1 MEPSAEIAG
10 QVWAAFQQKFGESQG
25 DFLAILLGNTNI
37 LNYSENSD
45 SATQT
50 EKVKERVVVED
61 WVIVTAIE
69 EVMDVKSGQLKKDTI
84 QSLFEDTNN
93 VFVGLLKFKNRSP
106 VDLSFL
112 DRRMMYAILESCSW
126 GKPDPRLFVSVVK
139 DVTPTTLSMKYSV
152 MTYLLQSQKSCYQ
165 EPWSGKIPLVIPNL
179 GTDQRVEYMHGGGE
193 GSKALR
199 ELVEEVESIEDSNMR
214 TDKTFGAVAT
224 KFQAEIDQRARKV
237 SRLLRIKAD
246 SEKEL
251 ARVSLELDEKLEVC
265 KDMKVIKGLQG
276 DLKTALCVIRDGLG
290 GLKQTINE
298 SQDMFDD
305 ANVTGDME
313 MNDSGML
320 NQSYR

>member
-50 EKVKERVVVED
+50 ERVKERVVVED

-126 GKPDPRLFVSVVK
+126 VKPNPRLFVMVVK
-139 DVTPTTLSMKYSV
+139 DVTPKTLSMKYSV
-152 MTYLLQSQKSCYQ
+152 MTYLLQSQKNCYQ
-165 EPWSGKIPLVIPNL
+165 EPWSAKIPLVIPNL
-179 GTDQRVEYMHGGGE
+179 GTDQRVEYMQEGGG

-199 ELVEEVESIEDSNMR
+199 ELVEEVEFEDSNTR
-214 TDKTFGAVAT
+214 TDKTFGAVAS
-224 KFQAEIDQRARKV
+224 KFQAEIDQMGGNV
-237 SRLLRIKAD
+237 SRLERIKTAK
-246 SEKEL
+246 EEEL
-251 ARVSLELDEKLEVC
+251 ARLSHKLEEKLEGC
-265 KDMKVIKGLQG
+265 QEMKVIRGLQG
-276 DLKTALCVIRDGLG
+276 DLKTALSVISSGLG
-290 GLKQTINE
+290 ALDKT
-298 SQDMFDD
+298 SKDSPDMFDD
-305 ANVTGDME
+305 SSVEEGMEINDMGLV
-313 MNDSGML
+313 N
-320 NQSYR
+320 

>member
-50 EKVKERVVVED
+50 ERVKERVVVED

-126 GKPDPRLFVSVVK
+126 VKPNPRLFVMVVK
-139 DVTPTTLSMKYSV
+139 DVTPKTLSMKYSV
-152 MTYLLQSQKSCYQ
+152 MTYLLQSQKNCFH
-165 EPWSGKIPLVIPNL
+165 EPWSAKIPLVIPNL
-179 GTDQRVEYMHGGGE
+179 GTDQRVEYMQEGGG

-199 ELVEEVESIEDSNMR
+199 ELVEDVEFEDSNER
-214 TDKTFGAVAT
+214 TEKTFGAVASG
-224 KFQAEIDQRARKV
+224 FQAGIDQMAGNV
-237 SRLLRIKAD
+237 SRLERIKTAK
-246 SEKEL
+246 EEEL
-251 ARVSLELDEKLEVC
+251 ARLSHKLEEKLEGC
-265 KDMKVIKGLQG
+265 QEMKVIRGLQG
-276 DLKTALCVIRDGLG
+276 DLKTALSIVSSGLG
-290 GLKQTINE
+290 GLDKTSKDSPDLFE
-298 SQDMFDD
+298 DPS
-305 ANVTGDME
+305 VEEDME
-313 MNDSGML
+313 INDLGL
-320 NQSYR
+320 VN